1 MIHWN
6 VSPEI
11 LSLGPLTV
19 RWYGLMFLAG
29 FTLGYRFMVK
39 VCEREGYGPEKL
51 DSLLVHLVLG
61 TVIGARLA
69 HCLFYDPAYYLANP
83 LKILAVWEGGL
94 ASHGGGLGVITA
106 IWIFTRKNPEFGLW
120 WLFDR
125 IAIPTVLTGAF
136 IRIGNLMNSEILGL
150 PTKSDWG
157 VIFER
162 VDNVP
167 RHPSMI
173 YESIC
178 YFVIAGIVQWLYW
191 NWSKVRPANPAP
203 QVVKGKKKQ
212 EALALPPRGF
222 LFGAVLAMIF
232 VARFFIEFFK
242 ENQETFNM
250 GFPVN
255 MGQLLSLPFIA
266 TGVFFMVR
274 GLRAESAGRAKGA
287 GAS

>member
-6 VSPEI
+6 VSPD
-11 LSLGPLTV
+11 LFSLGPLTV

-29 FTLGYRFMVK
+29 FTLGYRFMVQ
-39 VCEREGYGPEKL
+39 VCRRENYSVEKL

-69 HCLFYDPAYYLANP
+69 HCIFYDPQYYLANP
-83 LKILAVWEGGL
+83 LKIVAVWEGGL
-94 ASHGGGLGVITA
+94 ASHGGGIGVIA
-106 IWIFTRKNPEFGLW
+106 ALWLFSRRNPEFKLW

-125 IAIPTVLTGAF
+125 IAMPTILTGAF
-136 IRIGNLMNSEILGL
+136 VRIGNLMNSEILGL
-150 PTKSDWG
+150 PTKGDYG

-178 YFVIAGIVQWLYW
+178 YFAIAAILHWLYW
-191 NWSKVRPANPAP
+191 NWDKVRPPVAP
-203 QVVKGKKKQ
+203 LKGKKKN
-212 EALALPPRGF
+212 ELVLPPQGL

-232 VARFFIEFFK
+232 IARFGIEFFK
-242 ENQETFNM
+242 ENQETFNL
-250 GFPVN
+250 GFPIN

-266 TGVFFMVR
+266 VGMFFV
-274 GLRAESAGRAKGA
+274 LRALAREKTARSPEV
-287 GAS
+287 